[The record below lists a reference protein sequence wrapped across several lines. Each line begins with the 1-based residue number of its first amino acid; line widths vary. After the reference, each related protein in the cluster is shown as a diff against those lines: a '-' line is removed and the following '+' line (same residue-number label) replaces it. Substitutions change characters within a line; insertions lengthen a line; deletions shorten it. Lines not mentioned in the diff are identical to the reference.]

1 MLFTSLPASRTK
13 LPTAPLAR
21 KTPDGG
27 RVIRARL
34 RCLLPVRRRGPKF
47 AVVLLAAGFAMA
59 ACGDFTESTSP
70 MTDTASVAATLPPVS
85 SPTKPTATDMTSAAP
100 TTKMTSTRAAA
111 AAAAPVPAGAAATA
125 TAKAPATTLAAANSP
140 CSLVDREPID
150 ILRDQRQLHRLAISD
165 TFDSVACYAV
175 MDMLTRGDWKPSFDI
190 DPALCPGRR
199 PTFAVADT
207 VQLVIDIAWV
217 SDVLA
222 GPYELSVGVATSTR
236 PNSAGGLRSLAV
248 VVLCR

>member
-1 MLFTSLPASRTK
+1 MLFTSLPDSRTK
-13 LPTAPLAR
+13 VPTAPIAR

-27 RVIRARL
+27 RVIRARS
-34 RCLLPVRRRGPKF
+34 RCFLPVRRRSPKF
-47 AVVLLAAGFAMA
+47 VVVLLAAGFATA
-59 ACGDFTESTSP
+59 ACGDFTQSTSP
-70 MTDTASVAATLPPVS
+70 MADTASVAATLPPVS

-100 TTKMTSTRAAA
+100 TTTMTSTRAAA
-111 AAAAPVPAGAAATA
+111 AAPVPAAATEP
-125 TAKAPATTLAAANSP
+125 APATTPAEGNSP
-140 CSLVDREPID
+140 CSLVDRQPID

-175 MDMLTRGDWKPSFDI
+175 MDMLSRGDWKPSFDI

-217 SDVLA
+217 ADVLA
-222 GPYELSVGVATSTR
+222 GPYELPVGVATSTR